1 MTVILTSFSLA
12 WICSICIPWG
22 RGSNGLLSITTSFL
36 CQNSRTSSSGEQCI
50 ISSPSPIN
58 LSSSCFTKVGHE
70 PHHALTQAACH
81 ICTVLSVLLEA
92 MSCPLGD
99 QRAVQTVPV
108 WLRYTKSWSP
118 VAASQTCTVVSAPPE
133 MMRFPSLDQSTVHTL
148 LV

>member
-70 PHHALTQAACH
+70 PLAFPQKSEILDDEGPINVRGTTRRDMQREKAREFADSLEFDHAIAWAMDC
-81 ICTVLSVLLEA
+81 CVVLQKFLCQMFEPGL
-92 MSCPLGD
+92 
-99 QRAVQTVPV
+99 
-108 WLRYTKSWSP
+108 
-118 VAASQTCTVVSAPPE
+118 
-133 MMRFPSLDQSTVHTL
+133 
-148 LV
+148 

>member
-1 MTVILTSFSLA
+1 MTVILTSLSLA

-70 PHHALTQAACH
+70 PMYIKSLLPDKSLTGDVLDLRSYRCGSSVVGACQEQATQPAQ
-81 ICTVLSVLLEA
+81 
-92 MSCPLGD
+92 CPLYAGC
-99 QRAVQTVPV
+99 
-108 WLRYTKSWSP
+108 
-118 VAASQTCTVVSAPPE
+118 VAPALPGTPL
-133 MMRFPSLDQSTVHTL
+133 MR
-148 LV
+148 

>member
-70 PHHALTQAACH
+70 PLVGVRSRLENGLIVFCHQFCRKVLEQVHCYQCKGYPIKAGINRHTRYRSHYRHH
-81 ICTVLSVLLEA
+81 
-92 MSCPLGD
+92 
-99 QRAVQTVPV
+99 
-108 WLRYTKSWSP
+108 
-118 VAASQTCTVVSAPPE
+118 
-133 MMRFPSLDQSTVHTL
+133 HT
-148 LV
+148 

>member
-70 PHHALTQAACH
+70 PIYGENDKWSATGRTRGRGLASQAVGFSATCIHLHLTQAVVIA
-81 ICTVLSVLLEA
+81 
-92 MSCPLGD
+92 D
-99 QRAVQTVPV
+99 QKRESMLVP
-108 WLRYTKSWSP
+108 
-118 VAASQTCTVVSAPPE
+118 
-133 MMRFPSLDQSTVHTL
+133 
-148 LV
+148 